1 MITTSHSF
9 YFILCISRAIISDLL
24 VFTFVVIM
32 RHKPTVIISDVQK
45 NMKISIPLFFLSCI
59 FFLSWKGGGKFDL
72 IEKIIS
78 LEETFSQN
86 GRSCFRKNK

>member
-9 YFILCISRAIISDLL
+9 YFILCISRAIIFDFL

-45 NMKISIPLFFLSCI
+45 NMKISIPLFFLSFI
-59 FFLSWKGGGKFDL
+59 FFLKLEGWRQIRFD
-72 IEKIIS
+72 
-78 LEETFSQN
+78 
-86 GRSCFRKNK
+86 RKNKISRGNILTNW

>member
-45 NMKISIPLFFLSCI
+45 NMKLSIPQFFLSFI
-59 FFLSWKGGGKFDL
+59 FFKLEGWRQIRFDRKS
-72 IEKIIS
+72 KISRGDI
-78 LEETFSQN
+78 LTN
-86 GRSCFRKNK
+86 W